1 MPTNKKEGTIFTT
14 LMCFLMVL
22 GMSAYNLL
30 IHQSFTLAA
39 LLTGLVPGFVVAF
52 ILDVF
57 VVGVYAKKLAFKL
70 PINREKKWQAIIAI
84 SSLMVIG
91 MVTFMSLFGVMM
103 EIGLTNHLFSDYLT
117 AWKMNVIAAL
127 PLQLLF
133 VGPFSRMILQKIQAT
148 NEETPAVS

>member
-1 MPTNKKEGTIFTT
+1 MPTNKKEGIIFTT

-30 IHQSFTLAA
+30 IHQSFSVSA
-39 LLTGLVPGFVVAF
+39 LLIGLVPGFVVAF

-70 PINREKKWQAIIAI
+70 PINREKKWQAILAI
-84 SSLMVIG
+84 SSLMVLG
-91 MVTFMSLFGVMM
+91 MVTCMSLFGVMM
-103 EIGLTNHLFSDYLT
+103 EIGVTDQLFSNYLM
-117 AWKMNVIAAL
+117 AWKMNIIAAL

-133 VGPFSRMILQKIQAT
+133 VGPFSRMVLQKIQANT
-148 NEETPAVS
+148 EESPAVS